1 MDLNTRYITLDEFR
15 DWSGIDLAA
24 QLKKDDNPSNTAQAF
39 LERVTYRLET
49 FIDATFYK
57 NIANEYPTFTDYQK
71 EHYKHALLE
80 QVLYVF
86 KMGDISV
93 DSGYD
98 PDKGEVASNSTLAQ
112 KTIAPNAKQE
122 LLLCGVW
129 CRKIKSRAPGLWGND
144 YLW

>member
-15 DWSGIDLAA
+15 DWSGIDLES

-39 LERVTYRLET
+39 LDRTTYRLES
-49 FIDATFYK
+49 FIDAEFYK
-57 NIANEYPTFTDYQK
+57 NIAKEYPTFTDYQK

-86 KMGDISV
+86 KMGDIAV

-98 PDKGEVASNSTLAQ
+98 PDKGEVATNSTL
-112 KTIAPNAKQE
+112 KDKIIAPMAKEE

-129 CRKIKSRAPGLWGND
+129 CRKIKSRDAGIWGND

>member
-1 MDLNTRYITLDEFR
+1 MDLNTRNITLDDFR
-15 DWSGIDLAA
+15 DWSGIDLRA
-24 QLKKDDNPSNTAQAF
+24 QLKGDDNPSNTAQAF

-49 FIDATFYK
+49 YLDAAFYR
-57 NIANEYPTFTDYQK
+57 NAAREYPTFTDYQK

-86 KMGDISV
+86 KNGDISA

-112 KTIAPNAKQE
+112 KAIAPNARQE
-122 LLLCGVW
+122 LMLCGLW
-129 CRKIKSRAPGLWGND
+129 CRKINPANRRHWGV
-144 YLW
+144 L